1 MILRLTNRLEVGAIT
16 LLLLISLGPTQGV
29 GAEEPSLGAKIRK
42 FLATPTPTPSHRPH
56 KRVTKKS
63 SPTPSPSPSAAPK
76 STAKRLHKSFPTPT
90 PEEEE
95 TPKPK
100 RKNPSPSPSPSASP
114 SPRKTPTP
122 TPDEEETP
130 KPKRKKPSPSPST
143 SASPSP
149 RKTPTPKPEESPS
162 PEKRVA
168 AVSPD
173 EIEGY
178 DKNPAAVQKLL
189 GDALDL
195 TKRNL
200 GYLYGSADPAG
211 GGMDCSGFIYY
222 LLRENGV
229 PDVPRDASE
238 QYVWVRKAGNF
249 RAVLSRDL
257 DSFEL
262 DELKPGDLLFW
273 TGTYSVE
280 RDPPVT
286 HTMIYLG
293 REKESGKPIMI
304 GASDGR
310 TFHGK
315 ERFGVSVF
323 DFKTAPSKDGPSSQG
338 QPRFVGYGRIPGL

>member
-1 MILRLTNRLEVGAIT
+1 MTRDDRRSILRLTNRLAVGAIA
-16 LLLLISLGPTQGV
+16 LLSLFSLAPTSGAR
-29 GAEEPSLGAKIRK
+29 AEEPSLGEKVRK
-42 FLATPTPTPSHRPH
+42 FFATPTPTPSHRPH

-63 SPTPSPSPSAAPK
+63 SPTPSPSPSASPK
-76 STAKRLHKSFPTPT
+76 STAKRKHKSSPTPT

-100 RKNPSPSPSPSASP
+100 RKKSSPSPSPSASP
-114 SPRKTPTP
+114 SPRETPTP
-122 TPDEEETP
+122 T
-130 KPKRKKPSPSPST
+130 
-143 SASPSP
+143 
-149 RKTPTPKPEESPS
+149 PEESPS

-200 GYLYGSADPAG
+200 GYIYGSADPAG

-222 LLRENGV
+222 VLRENGV

-273 TGTYSVE
+273 TGTYDVE

-293 REKESGKPIMI
+293 KEKKSGKPIMV

-310 TFHGK
+310 TYNGEK
-315 ERFGVSVF
+315 QFGVSVF
-323 DFKTAPSKDGPSSQG
+323 DFKRVGSKTATSSER

>member
-1 MILRLTNRLEVGAIT
+1 VKFVVKNSIT
-16 LLLLISLGPTQGV
+16 FWLIRVAVAGFCLLIPAAGPQLK
-29 GAEEPSLGAKIRK
+29 AEEPSLGEKIRK
-42 FLATPTPTPSHRPH
+42 FFATPTPTPSPQRH
-56 KRVTKKS
+56 KRSTKNSSPTPSASPSTSPKSTAKLKHKSSPTPTPEGEETPKAKRKKS
-63 SPTPSPSPSAAPK
+63 SPTPSPSASPSP
-76 STAKRLHKSFPTPT
+76 TETPTPT
-90 PEEEE
+90 PEE
-95 TPKPK
+95 
-100 RKNPSPSPSPSASP
+100 SPSPG
-114 SPRKTPTP
+114 
-122 TPDEEETP
+122 
-130 KPKRKKPSPSPST
+130 KK
-143 SASPSP
+143 
-149 RKTPTPKPEESPS
+149 
-162 PEKRVA
+162 VA
-168 AVSPD
+168 TVSPD

-195 TKRNL
+195 TRRNL
-200 GYLYGSADPAG
+200 AYTYGSAEPAS

-222 LLRENGV
+222 VLRANGV

-273 TGTYSVE
+273 SGTYSVE

-293 REKESGKPIMI
+293 KEKKSGKPIMV

-310 TFHGK
+310 TYDGEK
-315 ERFGVSVF
+315 QFGVSVF
-323 DFKTAPSKDGPSSQG
+323 DFKTARAEGATSSG
-338 QPRFVGYGRIPGL
+338 NHPRFVGYGKIPGLSDGKP